1 MHSVCEEN
9 DRLKKLL
16 DPTNERRDYLLGSVG
31 RGRKRCQR
39 CSCKPKHNS
48 TYTEFS
54 SENPYLRITPNL
66 KWKFLFETESIS
78 HHPDCYLF
86 AISSSTNVANIGL
99 KRCGALLSGAIE
111 ATISITRGAG
121 GYSISTGLRCAY
133 VVPASNPAFKL
144 LYRLHEVYRSYALY
158 GINIKKV
165 KLSLETGIQDLA
177 RLFRDGKAS
186 PYNVDLD
193 GKTLLHVRLTMFA
206 TRSH

>member
-9 DRLKKLL
+9 DCLKKLH
-16 DPTNERRDYLLGSVG
+16 DPTNERREYWLGSIG
-31 RGRKRCQR
+31 RGRRRCQR

-48 TYTEFS
+48 TYTEIS
-54 SENPYLRITPNL
+54 SRNSYFRSTTNL
-66 KWKFLFETESIS
+66 KWKFLFQTESIS
-78 HHPDCYLF
+78 HHPVCYLF
-86 AISSSTNVANIGL
+86 ATSSSTTVAKFGI

-121 GYSISTGLRCAY
+121 GYSISPGLRCAY

-144 LYRLHEVYRSYALY
+144 LYRLHELYRAYALY
-158 GINIKKV
+158 GIDIEKV
-165 KLSLETGIQDLA
+165 KMSLETGIQDLT
-177 RLFRDGKAS
+177 RLFSDGKAS
-186 PYNVDLD
+186 PYDVDLD